1 MLSVS
6 DADQSRQVNIPT
18 RFKKKKENSSAIQKR
33 KERKKSTMQMKA
45 EKTFS
50 RIGEAG
56 HDFLQNAKMKPS
68 KNFQACCSFLTWPS
82 DVDPSVL
89 YEGLLQHKQ
98 NIKKNTNK

>member
-18 RFKKKKENSSAIQKR
+18 RFKKRKKTVVPSRKR
-33 KERKKSTMQMKA
+33 EERKKSTMQMKA

-89 YEGLLQHKQ
+89 YEGLLQQQTKY
-98 NIKKNTNK
+98 